1 MHYCDKARRQIN
13 RKGRAGWRLRNMGT
27 KFQEVRLHSGSA
39 SHDYTSPC
47 VPRPS
52 KGSWCLSTWKGLKD
66 YEMVS
71 DPD

>member
-27 KFQEVRLHSGSA
+27 TFQKVRLHTTTHLHVSL
-39 SHDYTSPC
+39 
-47 VPRPS
+47 VPS

-71 DPD
+71 GPD